1 MLFTLK
7 FISYL
12 VSIKSTYIAY
22 KKKITNF
29 IIESYLVSW
38 LQVTSVYRIYFPVGH
53 ILNLLSQHTPLK

>member
-29 IIESYLVSW
+29 IIESYLVSFSW
-38 LQVTSVYRIYFPVGH
+38 YHDYKSQAFIASTFPWA
-53 ILNLLSQHTPLK
+53 TY